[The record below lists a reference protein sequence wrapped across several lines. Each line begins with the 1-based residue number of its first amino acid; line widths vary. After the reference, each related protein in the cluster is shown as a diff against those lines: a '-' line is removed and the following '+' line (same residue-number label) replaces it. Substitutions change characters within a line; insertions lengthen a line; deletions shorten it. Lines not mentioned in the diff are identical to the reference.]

1 MSTLGPDREGR
12 LISTRLDVLVAGM
25 CDPQRF
31 RRGRD
36 YARQGTVH
44 DLDVQAGYLTASVQ
58 GSVADAYRVTVRT
71 AAGEVG
77 EHLSVLVPTRGDIT
91 FDCSCPDWD
100 SPCKHAVAVMVQF
113 SERVAHSPVLLAT
126 WRGVTPDPTTA
137 QRATIGSRT
146 AGSSTRAAAAPR
158 EASLTAADRAALGE
172 FLGVHLE
179 FEQPTLT
186 MLAPPQG
193 AWDEPWSSMLV
204 DALTV
209 LAQTPRRR

>member
-1 MSTLGPDREGR
+1 MSSLGPDREGR

-44 DLDVQAGYLTASVQ
+44 DLDVQSGSLTAGVQ
-58 GSVADAYRVTVRT
+58 GSRAAAYRVTVRT
-71 AAGEVG
+71 TPGEVG
-77 EHLSVLVPTRGDIT
+77 ENLSALVPTRRDIT

-113 SERVAHSPVLLAT
+113 SERVAHNPLLLAT
-126 WRGVTPDPTTA
+126 WRGVAPDATA
-137 QRATIGSRT
+137 LPRATIGSRT
-146 AGSSTRAAAAPR
+146 GGSPAAANSALR
-158 EASLTAADRAALGE
+158 GARLTAADRAALAE
-172 FLGVHLE
+172 FLGEQVA
-179 FEQPTLT
+179 FEQPVLAV
-186 MLAPPQG
+186 LAPPQG
-193 AWDEPWSSMLV
+193 AWDEPWTSMLT

-209 LAQTPRRR
+209 LAQAPRRR